1 MSQNERPNTT
11 RRRFVQTSALAGV
24 AVAACH
30 GASASGQEDS
40 AAESVTLAV
49 MGVNGRGTSLAR
61 GFASQSNCQVAYVCD
76 VDERAVAKAAG
87 ALEGKQSLK
96 VQGEAD
102 FRTALDD
109 DAVDG
114 LVIAAPDHW
123 HAPAGIMAC
132 KAGKHV
138 YVEKPCSH
146 NAREGE
152 LFVEAA
158 RKFKRTVTMGT
169 QRRSWPGIIE
179 GIEKVRGGDIG
190 NVHYSRA
197 WYNNRR
203 GGIGKGK
210 QVAVPDWLD
219 WDLWQGP
226 APRTDYRDNIV
237 HYNWHWLW
245 DWGTGELGNNG
256 VHALDLSRWGLGVD
270 YPVRVAS
277 SGGRYRWDDDQQT
290 PDTHVVSYDF
300 PENKTI
306 VWEGLSW
313 SPRGFEGEMFGASF
327 HGDQGTLVLLGT
339 GYKQY
344 DMQNKLVTE
353 KSAAGGDATHQAD
366 FLACIK
372 SGNAPH
378 AEIES
383 GHKTTL
389 LCHLGNIAQRTS
401 TTLQCSPKDGR
412 IENSAAAMELWGREY
427 EKGWEP
433 VV

>member
-1 MSQNERPNTT
+1 MPDKVS
-11 RRRFVQTSALAGV
+11 RREFTKASVLSGAVLA
-24 AVAACH
+24 AVHSSSLIANA
-30 GASASGQEDS
+30 ES
-40 AAESVTLAV
+40 AAESVTVAV

-61 GFASQSNCQVAYVCD
+61 GFSSQPNCHVAYVCD
-76 VDERAVAKAAG
+76 VDSRAVNKALK
-87 ALEGKQSLK
+87 ALEGQSLK
-96 VQGEAD
+96 AKGIAD
-102 FRTALDD
+102 FRKALDD
-109 DAVDG
+109 DAVDV
-114 LVIAAPDHW
+114 LVVAAPDHW
-123 HAPAGIMAC
+123 HAPATIMGC

-146 NAREGE
+146 NPHEGE
-152 LFVEAA
+152 LMVEAA

-179 GIEKVRGGDIG
+179 GIEKVRGGEIG
-190 NVHYSRA
+190 NVHFSRA

-203 GGIGKGK
+203 GSIGKGK
-210 QVAVPDWLD
+210 KVATPDWLN

-245 DWGTGELGNNG
+245 HWGTGELGNNG

-270 YPVRVAS
+270 YPIRVAS
-277 SGGRYRWDDDQQT
+277 SGGRWRWDDDQQT
-290 PDTHVVSYDF
+290 PDTHIVSYDF
-300 PENKTI
+300 PGKKTI
-306 VWEGLSW
+306 AWEGLSW

-327 HGDQGTLVLLGT
+327 HGDQGTLVLTGS
-339 GYKQY
+339 GYKIY

-353 KSAAGGDATHQAD
+353 KGGSGGDATHQAN
-366 FLACIK
+366 FLSCIK
-372 SGNAPH
+372 SGDGPN
-378 AEIES
+378 AEIET

-389 LCHLGNIAQRTS
+389 LCHLGNIAQRTAS
-401 TTLQCSPKDGR
+401 TLACNPENGR
-412 IENSAAAMELWGREY
+412 IGNNAAAEELWGREY